1 MIIVTKPDAT
11 EEQIKVLKDRLVE
24 LGLKLHESK
33 GENRYIIGAVGD
45 DNILRA
51 HPVES
56 YEAVEEVLEV
66 TQPFKLASRDFK
78 KENSVIDVKGVK
90 IGGEYFTIMAGPCS
104 VEGREQIIETAKFC
118 KSKGAHILR
127 GGAFKP
133 RTSPY
138 DFQGLG
144 EEGLKYMKEASE
156 ITGMPIVTEV
166 MSEEEIPLIAE
177 YADILQVGARN
188 MQNFALLKKLGKLD
202 KPIFLKRGMSAN
214 AKDLMMAAEYIM
226 AGGNYKVV
234 LCERGIRTFE
244 TATRN
249 TLDLNIVPVVREWSH
264 LPIFIDPS
272 HGTGKRSAVIPLA
285 RAALAVGAD
294 GIQVEVHHCPEKAL
308 SDGPQSLTYD
318 MFDKLMR
325 ELRAIAPVVGKKID
339 QI

>member
-1 MIIVTKPDAT
+1 MIIVMKPDAT
-11 EEQIKVLKDRLVE
+11 EENVKNLKGRLEE
-24 LGLKLHESK
+24 LGLKIHESK
-33 GENRYIIGAVGD
+33 GEERYIIGAVGN

-51 HPVES
+51 HPVDA
-56 YEAVEEVLEV
+56 YPGVEEVV
-66 TQPFKLASRDFK
+66 QITHPFKLASRDFK

-90 IGGEYFTIMAGPCS
+90 IGGENFTVMAGPCS
-104 VEGREQIIETAKFC
+104 VEGREQIIETAKYV
-118 KSKGAHILR
+118 KSQGAHILR

-166 MSEEEIPLIAE
+166 MSEEEIDVIAY

-188 MQNFALLKKLGKLD
+188 MQNFALLKKLGKIN
-202 KPIFLKRGMSAN
+202 KPIFLKRGMAAS
-214 AKDLMMAAEYIM
+214 AKDLLMAAEYIM
-226 AGGNYKVV
+226 AGGNYDVI
-234 LCERGIRTFE
+234 LAERGIRTFE

-249 TLDLNIVPVVREWSH
+249 TLDLNLVPVVREWSH
-264 LPIFIDPS
+264 LPVFIDPS

-294 GIQVEVHHCPEKAL
+294 GVMIEVHHCPDKAL

-318 MFDKLMR
+318 MFAKLMN
-325 ELRAIAPVVGKKID
+325 ELRAIAPVVGKKL
-339 QI
+339 